1 MIEWIDRVV
10 LGWIREVMQA
20 ARANYGVEP
29 VAFLVIYLVS
39 VPFFYYS
46 IFRMVRALA
55 RKLRREVMIWSAVF
69 LGSTAAPFLY
79 VLFFGH
85 NLPWWVYGVIGLL
98 IGQGVYSLV
107 RRLTKKP
114 AAQPPAAAEN
124 PPASAH
130 PPDQPPPARP

>member
-1 MIEWIDRVV
+1 MIGWFDRVV
-10 LGWIREVMQA
+10 LGGIHDVMNA
-20 ARANYGVEP
+20 ARANYGVDP
-29 VAFLVIYLVS
+29 VAFLVIYLAS

-55 RKLRREVMIWSAVF
+55 RGKRNEIMIWSAVF
-69 LGSTAAPFLY
+69 LASTAAPFLY

-85 NLPWWVYGVIGLL
+85 NLPWWVYVVIGLL

-114 AAQPPAAAEN
+114 AEPTNPPRPPA
-124 PPASAH
+124 
-130 PPDQPPPARP
+130 

>member
-1 MIEWIDRVV
+1 MIEWINRVV
-10 LGWIREVMQA
+10 LGWVRETMQA
-20 ARANYGVEP
+20 ARTNYGVDP

-69 LGSTAAPFLY
+69 LASTAAPFLY
-79 VLFFGH
+79 VLFFGR
-85 NLPWWVYGVIGLL
+85 NLPWWVYGVIALL
-98 IGQGVYSLV
+98 IGQGIYSLV

-114 AAQPPAAAEN
+114 
-124 PPASAH
+124 PAS
-130 PPDQPPPARP
+130 PKGSP